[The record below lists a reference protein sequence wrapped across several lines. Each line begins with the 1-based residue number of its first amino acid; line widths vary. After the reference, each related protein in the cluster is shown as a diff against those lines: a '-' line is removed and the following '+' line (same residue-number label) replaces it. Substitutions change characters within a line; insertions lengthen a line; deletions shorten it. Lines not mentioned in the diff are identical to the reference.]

1 MLKVLTTIALK
12 GVLAELAGD
21 FQRQTGHEFAMTY
34 GPSGTVFDQCRGG
47 ATYDLVIATPDTI
60 DTLISEGSIEAGSR
74 KKIAQSIVGV
84 AVKAGASH
92 PNIDTVANFKQALLD
107 ANSVGYTNPATLAAS
122 GVHMA
127 KVLEDLGIIDVVN
140 AKTTFGQGGSVAE
153 LLITDDIEIALQQI
167 SEHRLVKGVEI
178 VGPIPEAIQK
188 ITILSVGL
196 HAHAPERE
204 VGTTMIEWL
213 TSPDINS
220 VLDRHGLFPID

>member
-1 MLKVLTTIALK
+1 
-12 GVLAELAGD
+12 
-21 FQRQTGHEFAMTY
+21 
-34 GPSGTVFDQCRGG
+34 
-47 ATYDLVIATPDTI
+47 
-60 DTLISEGSIEAGSR
+60 
-74 KKIAQSIVGV
+74 
-84 AVKAGASH
+84 
-92 PNIDTVANFKQALLD
+92 
-107 ANSVGYTNPATLAAS
+107 
-122 GVHMA
+122 MA